1 MSEKELKSALAEYP
15 TGPGVYIMKDAAE
28 VILYVGK
35 AKNLRARLRSYFAKD
50 VPVKTRH
57 LVDRIDHIDYLV
69 TGNEYE
75 ALLLENNLIK
85 KHEPRYN
92 INLKDGKSYPVIR
105 ITNEE
110 YPRVF
115 RTRRIVQDGSLYF
128 GPFTN
133 VWTIQAYLDLI
144 DRLYPLRKCR
154 TVNIKP
160 RPTPCLYY
168 HIGRCAAVCA
178 GKTSHQE
185 YLTRIESI
193 KALLSGKT
201 GSMRAELQEKMRRA
215 AEELRYEQATVYR
228 DALAAIDQI
237 EADQRIVDF
246 DPEVRD
252 YVGYAERDG
261 LAVFVVFQMRSGKL
275 VGSNVFHGE
284 LLGDETDNL
293 HEFLLRFYGSTSKP
307 PRRLYTSA
315 DLGGTDAVQRYFREE
330 LGSEVSIRP
339 PESSRDAA
347 VLRLCTENARQEL
360 EKVIRER
367 GDLPAL
373 EGLAA
378 ALELTGPPLRIEG
391 FDIAHVG
398 GQNTVAS
405 LVSFSNGVPDKSQYR
420 RYKIK
425 TLKDGQIDD
434 FAAMREVLARR
445 YSRVKNEKLPRPDL
459 ILIDGGIG
467 QVNAARDILTALE
480 MPIPLVGLAK
490 RNEELFRPDHPGPI
504 VLPEGDPALRVLQF
518 VRDEAHRFATTYRA
532 GLQQKDIV
540 TSTLE
545 RIRGI
550 GPRRA
555 ARILRSFPT
564 PESLMETPADIVA
577 KSTGISEEL
586 ATLVREEL
594 RRAIYGD

>member
-1 MSEKELKSALAEYP
+1 MSEKELKTAIARYP
-15 TGPGVYIMKDAAE
+15 TGPGVYIMKDAE
-28 VILYVGK
+28 DVILYVGK
-35 AKNLRARLRSYFAKD
+35 AKNLRARLRSYFARD
-50 VPVKTRH
+50 VHVKTRH
-57 LVDRIDHIDYLV
+57 LVARIHHIDYLL

-85 KHEPRYN
+85 KHTPRYN
-92 INLKDGKSYPVIR
+92 IDLKDGKSYPVIR

-115 RTRRIVQDGSLYF
+115 KTRRIVQDGSLYF

-133 VWTIQAYLDLI
+133 VWTIEAYLDLI

-154 TVNIKP
+154 TIHIKP
-160 RPTPCLYY
+160 RDTPCLYY

-178 GKTSHQE
+178 GKTTREE
-185 YLTRIESI
+185 YAVRIESI
-193 KALLSGKT
+193 TALLSGKT
-201 GSMRAELQEKMRRA
+201 GHMRSELQEKMRLA
-215 AEELRYEQATVYR
+215 GEERRYEQAATYR

-237 EADQRIVDF
+237 ESDQRIVDF

-252 YVGYAERDG
+252 YVGYAEREG
-261 LAVFVVFQMRSGKL
+261 IAVFVVFQMRAGKL
-275 VGSNVFHGE
+275 VGTNVFHGE
-284 LLGDETDNL
+284 LMGNESDNL
-293 HEFLLRFYGSTSKP
+293 IEFVVQFYGGTSKP

-315 DLGGTDAVQRYFREE
+315 DLGDTDTLQRFFREV
-330 LGSEVSIRP
+330 LACEVSIRA
-339 PESSRDAA
+339 PETSRDAA

-360 EKVIRER
+360 EKVTRER

-373 EGLAA
+373 ESLAA
-378 ALELTGPPLRIEG
+378 VLGLGAAPLRIEG

-398 GQNTVAS
+398 GRNTVAS
-405 LVSFSNGVPDKSQYR
+405 LVSFSNGVPDKSLYR
-420 RYKIK
+420 RYRIK
-425 TLKDGQIDD
+425 SLKDGEIDD
-434 FAAMREVLARR
+434 FASMREVLARR
-445 YSRVKNEKLPRPDL
+445 YSRVKNERLPRPDL
-459 ILIDGGIG
+459 VLVDGGIG
-467 QVNAARDILTALE
+467 QVNAARDILAALDME
-480 MPIPLVGLAK
+480 IPIVGLAK
-490 RNEELFRPDHPGPI
+490 RNEELFVPERSESI
-504 VLPEGDPALRVLQF
+504 VLPEGDPALRVLQY

-545 RIRGI
+545 KIRGI

-564 PESLMETPADIVA
+564 PESIIETPIDIVA

-586 ATLVREEL
+586 AATVRETV
-594 RRAIYGD
+594 RRAVYGE